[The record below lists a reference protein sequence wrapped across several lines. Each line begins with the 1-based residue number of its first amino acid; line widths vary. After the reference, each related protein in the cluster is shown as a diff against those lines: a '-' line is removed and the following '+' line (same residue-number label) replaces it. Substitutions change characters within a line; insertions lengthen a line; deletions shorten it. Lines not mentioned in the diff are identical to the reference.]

1 MAMSETKN
9 FVVFRVAK
17 LYGGRGRGS
26 AKQTER
32 HLDRHTESADI
43 SHPEDSQYND
53 IEKKYKGKLQ
63 DEINKAIVRTEEI
76 DGRHFRKDAAV
87 AVEMVFSYSP
97 EADIDDNEYDEVLRQ
112 FLKTEFPRMDIMR
125 IDYHADETTSHWHV
139 VGIPYDEKGRLSAAA
154 VLGGPKQMRQH
165 QTNFAKVCE
174 PLGLRRGIPKSDRK
188 ARGEVFRHKTLSTW
202 KNEVNALVGQNKAL
216 QVENEYLK
224 SPAHKKEI
232 LKKNEIENTHREAE
246 KAINDIFGDER

>member
-43 SHPEDSQYND
+43 SHPENSQYND
-53 IEKKYKGKLQ
+53 IEKNYKGKLQ
-63 DEINKAIVRTEEI
+63 DEINKAIARTEEI

-125 IDYHADETTSHWHV
+125 IDYHADEATSHWHV

-188 ARGEVFRHKTLSTW
+188 ARGEVFRHKALSTW
-202 KNEVNALVGQNKAL
+202 KKEVNALVGQNKAL
-216 QVENEYLK
+216 QAQNDFLK
-224 SPAHKKEI
+224 SDKYRQEI
-232 LKKNEIENTHREAE
+232 LENDKIQQGQKIVNEIF
-246 KAINDIFGDER
+246 KDDER